1 MSDLKIF
8 PGSASRAFA
17 QKLAHHLGA
26 ALGRCDTLTFSDG
39 NTFVRIHETVR
50 GQDVFLVQ
58 SIALRPNDEF
68 VEALFYLD
76 AFKRASAAS
85 VTLVMP
91 YFGYAKGDKKD
102 EPRVSIRA
110 RVCAECLELA
120 GADRVV
126 ALDLH
131 SPQIQGF
138 FKKPVD
144 HLYALPIFVSHL
156 RSLPLE
162 RPVLVSPDTGFIKQ
176 ARLYS
181 EVLGWPMAIG
191 DKVRRDHS
199 ETARIMDIIG
209 EVADHDAVVVDDFAI
224 SGGTLIELAHEL
236 KRRGCRRIYAVLSH
250 ILMNPEGFER
260 LNQSPIER
268 VFVTDSVENPHLHLS
283 PRIQVLSAAPLVAAA
298 IQRIHRR
305 ESLASLFDEPPQ
317 V

>member
-1 MSDLKIF
+1 MDDIKIF
-8 PGSASRAFA
+8 PGSSSRPFTEKIV
-17 QKLAHHLGA
+17 QNLGVEI
-26 ALGRCDTLTFSDG
+26 GKCETLNFSDG
-39 NTFVRIHETVR
+39 NTFVRIHESVR
-50 GQDVFLVQ
+50 GRDVFLVQ

-68 VEALFYLD
+68 TEALFYLD

-102 EPRVSIRA
+102 EPRVSIRG

-144 HLYALPIFVSHL
+144 HLYALPVFTEYL
-156 RSLPLE
+156 RKVPLE
-162 RPVLVSPDTGFIKQ
+162 NPVLVSPDTGFIKQ

-199 ETARIMDIIG
+199 EQAQIMDIIG
-209 EVADHDAVVVDDFAI
+209 DVKDRDAVIVDDFAI
-224 SGGTLIELAHEL
+224 SGGTLLELAQEL
-236 KRRGCRRIYAVLSH
+236 RRRGARRILGVLSH
-250 ILMNPEGFER
+250 ILMNSSGIER
-260 LNQSPIER
+260 LNHSPIETLL
-268 VFVTDSVENPHLHLS
+268 VTDSVANPHIGLS
-283 PRIQVLSAAPLVAAA
+283 PKIVTLSVAPLMARA
-298 IQRIHRR
+298 IRSIARR
-305 ESLASLFDEPPQ
+305 ESMAQLFKEL
-317 V
+317 

>member
-1 MSDLKIF
+1 MDDIKIF
-8 PGSASRAFA
+8 PGSSSRRFA
-17 QKLAHHLGA
+17 EKIAQFLDVE
-26 ALGRCDTLTFSDG
+26 LGRCETLSFSDG
-39 NTFVRIHETVR
+39 NTFVRIHESVR
-50 GQDVFLVQ
+50 GRDVFLVQ

-68 VEALFYLD
+68 TEALFYLD

-102 EPRVSIRA
+102 EPRVSIRG

-144 HLYALPIFVSHL
+144 HLYALPVFTDYL
-156 RSLPLE
+156 KRKSLNN
-162 RPVLVSPDTGFIKQ
+162 PVLVSPDTGFIKQ

-191 DKVRRDHS
+191 DKIRRDHS
-199 ETARIMDIIG
+199 EQAQIMDIIG
-209 EVADHDAVVVDDFAI
+209 DVKDRDAVIVDDFAI
-224 SGGTLIELAHEL
+224 SGGTLLELAEEL
-236 KRRGCRRIYAVLSH
+236 RRRGARRILGVLSH
-250 ILMNPEGFER
+250 ILMNERGIER
-260 LNQSPIER
+260 LDRSPIETLL
-268 VFVTDSVENPHLHLS
+268 VTDSVANPHIGASPKIVELS
-283 PRIQVLSAAPLVAAA
+283 VAPLIGKA
-298 IQRIHRR
+298 IRSIARR
-305 ESLASLFDEPPQ
+305 ESLAQLFKEI
-317 V
+317 